1 MLMDE
6 YVVVGNGVVCF
17 SCPKIQNESSTK
29 ALAVDGKANDKRI
42 DFNLLFLRNNI
53 AIVAII
59 GIIDPVAINAKIVGH
74 ENDFESAF

>member
-6 YVVVGNGVVCF
+6 YVVVGNGVVYF

-74 ENDFESAF
+74 ENDFELAF